1 MARTTA
7 AKTSTTDK
15 KRPARSAKR
24 EAQPQTTARD
34 GQGDGTEE
42 LATAVG
48 ELAVATSRIPS
59 SRSAPVSALG
69 VGLLLEVCDPLF
81 LSLVGVFGDA
91 ARAIL
96 NSFQLAH
103 GHAGSGALDLASR
116 GHQLGKAWVVMD
128 SV

>member
-24 EAQPQTTARD
+24 EAPPQTTARD

-48 ELAVATSRIPS
+48 ELAVAG
-59 SRSAPVSALG
+59 AMEG
-69 VGLLLEVCDPLF
+69 VAAAELAAGVADLTRAADAAVVGGSHGLLRE
-81 LSLVGVFGDA
+81 GV
-91 ARAIL
+91 
-96 NSFQLAH
+96 
-103 GHAGSGALDLASR
+103 AGG
-116 GHQLGKAWVVMD
+116 GGLGN
-128 SV
+128 